1 MSTIS
6 GRVYGAATA
15 TAAIVTAVTAPLLP
29 VNERGPQLLLTEPVS
44 NCHNINTASAQT
56 RLPSRSGAGR
66 AERHHAAVGLYIQ
79 MLTSHTTCIV
89 VFSPHCMSIDDFVE
103 LLPETKNET

>member
-6 GRVYGAATA
+6 GRVYGTATATTATATSAATA
-15 TAAIVTAVTAPLLP
+15 TAATATAALLP
-29 VNERGPQLLLTEPVS
+29 VKQRRPQLLLTEPVS

-66 AERHHAAVGLYIQ
+66 AERHHAAVERAEQRGITLQ
-79 MLTSHTTCIV
+79 LVFTSRC
-89 VFSPHCMSIDDFVE
+89 
-103 LLPETKNET
+103 